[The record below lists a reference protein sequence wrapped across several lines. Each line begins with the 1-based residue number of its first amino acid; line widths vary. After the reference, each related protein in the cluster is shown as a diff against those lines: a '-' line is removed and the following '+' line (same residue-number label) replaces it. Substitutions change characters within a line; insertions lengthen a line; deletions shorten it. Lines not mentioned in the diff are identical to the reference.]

1 MHAGTL
7 GMMNLPAYFWATTEY
22 CPKDGFPVRVDFET
36 AVYRPIP
43 GVKLTRE
50 HPSVIAG

>member
-7 GMMNLPAYFWATTEY
+7 GMMQLPQYFWETTLH
-22 CPKDGFPVRVDFET
+22 CPRFPQRVDFET
-36 AVYRPIP
+36 AVYRAIP

-50 HPSVIAG
+50 HPSVVA